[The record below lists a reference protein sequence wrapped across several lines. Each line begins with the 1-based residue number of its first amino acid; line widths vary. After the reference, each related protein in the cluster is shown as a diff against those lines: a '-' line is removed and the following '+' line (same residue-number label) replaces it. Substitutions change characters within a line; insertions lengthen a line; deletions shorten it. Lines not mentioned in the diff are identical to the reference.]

1 MQTLDVI
8 RAIYDYNEWANN
20 GLLAACEN
28 LTPEQFSQPQGVSW
42 GSIETD
48 LAHVMAAQVNWLSR
62 WRTGANARATTEVQ
76 QVSGLANVRRAF
88 DESHAALREYIE
100 GLSDERLARPLAF
113 RDSSGNAYER
123 VLWQL
128 LIHVANH
135 GTYHRGEIAAALTS
149 LGHDPG
155 DLDYVYFEM
164 ARDGE
169 RLRT

>member
-8 RAIYDYNEWANN
+8 RALYDYNEWANN
-20 GLLAACEN
+20 RLLSACED
-28 LTPEQFSQPQGVSW
+28 LTPELLSQPRGVSW
-42 GSIETD
+42 DSIETD
-48 LAHVMAAQVNWLSR
+48 LAHIMAAQVNWLSR
-62 WRTGANARATTEVQ
+62 WRTGSNARATTEVQ
-76 QVSGLANVRRAF
+76 AIQGLDNIRRAF
-88 DESHAALREYIE
+88 DESHAALREYVA
-100 GLSDERLARPLAF
+100 GLSDDLLARPLAF
-113 RDSSGNAYER
+113 KDSSGTAYER

-128 LIHVANH
+128 MMHVANH

-169 RLRT
+169 PLRT